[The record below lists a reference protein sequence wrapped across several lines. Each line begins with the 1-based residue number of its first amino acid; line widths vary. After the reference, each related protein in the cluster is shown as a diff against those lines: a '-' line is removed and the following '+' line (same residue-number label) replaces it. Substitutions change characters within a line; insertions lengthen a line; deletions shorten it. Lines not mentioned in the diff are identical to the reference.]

1 MQKEYNPITVILTI
15 LESYNIPPKRM
26 DIIKLKGSESIL
38 DLNQIGL
45 GQSISIKAISD
56 ILEKLKYFKT
66 INLSYNAI
74 TFDRV
79 DIIIPQLKGV
89 RKIDLSHNRIC
100 RQGADLIA
108 TSVCVRDKSTESDES
123 SS

>member
-1 MQKEYNPITVILTI
+1 MQQQYNPITVILTI

-45 GQSISIKAISD
+45 GHSVSINAISD
-56 ILEKLKYFKT
+56 ILQKLKYFKT
-66 INLSYNAI
+66 INLSHNSI

-79 DIIIPQLKGV
+79 DLIIPQLRGAN
-89 RKIDLSHNRIC
+89 KIDLSHNRIS
-100 RQGADLIA
+100 RQGADLLA
-108 TSVCVRDKSTESDES
+108 TSVCVR
-123 SS
+123 

>member
-1 MQKEYNPITVILTI
+1 MRKEYNPITVILTI

-26 DIIKLKGSESIL
+26 DIIKLRGNESIL

-79 DIIIPQLKGV
+79 DIIIPQLSGV
-89 RKIDLSHNRIC
+89 KKIDLSHNRIS
-100 RQGADLIA
+100 RQGADLLA
-108 TSVCVRDKSTESDES
+108 TSVLVRDKASDS
-123 SS
+123 DD

>member
-1 MQKEYNPITVILTI
+1 MILTI

-26 DIIKLKGSESIL
+26 DIIKLRGSESIL
-38 DLNQIGL
+38 DLNHIGL
-45 GQSISIKAISD
+45 GQSISIRAISD
-56 ILEKLKYFKT
+56 ILQKLNYFKT

-89 RKIDLSHNRIC
+89 RKIDLSHNRIS
-100 RQGADLIA
+100 RQGADLLA
-108 TSVCVRDKSTESDES
+108 SYVCIQENNRNDGDS
-123 SS
+123 SSE